1 MCAHEFERQSAA
13 GSLTLERLAK
23 GLLAAGGKNGIKIPL
38 VMVELSKK
46 VRGSNFVC
54 WRLLWQ
60 IKKETTTK
68 TKTKK
73 HERQMQTKA
82 KNKPINKQNSPGHG

>member
-1 MCAHEFERQSAA
+1 M
-13 GSLTLERLAK
+13 TLERLAK

-46 VRGSNFVC
+46 VRGSSFVC

-60 IKKETTTK
+60 IKNKPK
-68 TKTKK
+68 KMNKQK
-73 HERQMQTKA
+73 HERKKQTRT
-82 KNKPINKQNSPGHG
+82 KNKQKI